1 MSRYLLHVAKNPN
14 HEISVG
20 WDRPL
25 QSLFWDVV
33 DRTKPEYSEGWE
45 LLTSHLGKP
54 GQHLTDVDQMIEAIR
69 PYVDEA
75 KVGMLF
81 DRMKIALLTDM
92 AER

>member
-1 MSRYLLHVAKNPN
+1 MSRYLLHVAKDPN

-33 DRTKPEYSEGWE
+33 DRTKPEYSEGWG

-54 GQHLTDVDQMIEAIR
+54 GQHLRDVDQMIEAIR

-81 DRMKIALLTDM
+81 DRMRVALLADM
-92 AER
+92 LEL